1 MQTEPR
7 RVQRRREHRSL
18 QIRRDFW
25 IPKIGGFLPSVRAVS
40 VAAGMRRRANRSW
53 GSARW
58 SSTMFTDRLSTA
70 SETPIWLATASKASA
85 RPWRS
90 ARAAWR
96 ATRSRRRSEE
106 LRRSERREKTA
117 DRRAK
122 ERTAATRRTPAAG
135 ESATGGS
142 PRSPDGSRRSAET
155 PASSCVVSPQGG
167 YLPAV
172 FWSS

>member
-1 MQTEPR
+1 MG
-7 RVQRRREHRSL
+7 QRAMVVDDVHRSAL
-18 QIRRDFW
+18 DGQRNAHLMGDGLEGVGEALEIGARGVASDAE
-25 IPKIGGFLPSVRAVS
+25 PQAIGGA
-40 VAAGMRRRANRSW
+40 
-53 GSARW
+53 
-58 SSTMFTDRLSTA
+58 
-70 SETPIWLATASKASA
+70 
-85 RPWRS
+85 
-90 ARAAWR
+90 
-96 ATRSRRRSEE
+96 EE
-106 LRRSERREKTA
+106 KREKERKTA

-167 YLPAV
+167 YFPAV